1 MYTFSRHA
9 NTGATGRQ
17 TSSVD
22 SHQNNLGLGCY
33 RYRLV
38 QHCPLV
44 VSALQGTSAQPVS
57 FMCLLLPVSFSFKCF
72 LKSPHVYLNN
82 DRQDNILFFKLNG
95 APLWWYTP
103 VKPPVKGLSQKVV
116 MSSLPEIYGKLKNG
130 LAIPRIPVSK

>member
-1 MYTFSRHA
+1 MLMQGLPGDRPL
-9 NTGATGRQ
+9 R
-17 TSSVD
+17 SSVY

-44 VSALQGTSAQPVS
+44 VSVGITGNLSTARVLYVPVAS
-57 FMCLLLPVSFSFKCF
+57 CFPFSFKCF

-82 DRQDNILFFKLNG
+82 DRQDNIFFKLN
-95 APLWWYTP
+95 
-103 VKPPVKGLSQKVV
+103 VKSAVKGLSQEVV
-116 MSSLPEIYGKLKNG
+116 LSSLPEIYSKLKNG